1 MTPHDLITPPAR
13 LGESVLPD
21 GRRLARA
28 EWGPAT
34 GTPVVLCP
42 GAGTSRWLGFGA
54 GVVDE
59 LGVRLISLD
68 RPGLG
73 SSDPDPGRTLTSWA
87 ADVAALGLDEPRVVG
102 FSQGAPFALACAFF
116 PGVRRVAVV
125 SGADEVATMTE
136 VLPGHFR
143 ELVETVAADPA
154 AAEKFFS
161 SLTPD
166 ALWDMIVPNSPAVD
180 REIYERPDFARA
192 YRRAMS
198 EAFAQGPAG
207 YARDSVLAM
216 SPWPFPLAEV
226 PVPVDLWYGD
236 LDLHHSPDQGFTL
249 SRRIRGARR
258 HLIPGAGGS
267 LLWTHAEPI
276 LRALLE

>member
-1 MTPHDLITPPAR
+1 MTKDALITAPAR
-13 LGESVLPD
+13 LGESHLPD
-21 GRRLARA
+21 GRRLGWA

-73 SSDPDPGRTLTSWA
+73 ASDPSPGRTLTSWA
-87 ADVAALGLDEPRVVG
+87 DDVAALGLGDLRVVG
-102 FSQGAPFALACAFF
+102 FSQGAPFALACAFA
-116 PGVRRVAVV
+116 PAVRRVAIV
-125 SGADEVATMTE
+125 SGADEVATMPD
-136 VLPGHFR
+136 VLPDHFR
-143 ELVETVAADPA
+143 DLVKTVAADPS
-154 AAEKFFS
+154 AAETFFA

-166 ALWDMIVPNSPAVD
+166 ALWGMIVPNSPAVD
-180 REIYERPDFARA
+180 RAVYEQPGFARA
-192 YRRAMS
+192 YRRAMT

-216 SPWPFPLAEV
+216 SPWPLPLSET

-236 LDLHHSPDQGFTL
+236 QDLHHSPDQGRTL
-249 SRRIRGARR
+249 SRRIRGARH
-258 HLIPGAGGS
+258 HLVPGAGGS

-276 LRALLE
+276 LRLLLS